1 MGIKNTQLEKKLKKF
16 KIAIQKKYEI
26 KQMILFGSQ
35 ARGDTRT
42 DSDVDLILVSPIF
55 SNKNN
60 QDESRLYQE
69 WHIRHKLRIPV
80 DFLCYS
86 QKEFDKLKNRIS
98 IVSQAIKEGIEI

>member
-1 MGIKNTQLEKKLKKF
+1 MLQQPEEVYINVTKE
-16 KIAIQKKYEI
+16 KYEI

-35 ARGDTRT
+35 ARGDTRI

-60 QDESRLYQE
+60 QYESRLYQE
-69 WHIRHKLRIPV
+69 WHIRYKLGIPV

-86 QKEFDKLKNRIS
+86 PKEFDKLKNRIS